1 MKRVLVTGGNAGIG
15 LALVKQLAAEDGYFV
30 YLGARSLEKAKAAV
44 ESILAT
50 SPGLPIEPCV
60 IDPGC
65 DASVLAA
72 AAALKASGVQL
83 FAVVNNAGTGFK
95 HGTDGEGVLNCNA
108 YGPKRVTEAFLPL
121 LDPAV
126 GRVVM
131 VGSGSAGGYVKT
143 QAPEVQKLLCNT
155 PENWEV
161 LEAHMA
167 ARRGDPVFMKELNP
181 GPYGLSKAILAAYT
195 MLLARSHPHIT
206 FACCSPG
213 FIATALT
220 AGWGATKTPEE
231 GTLSIRHCLNKPL
244 GGNGW
249 YYGSDCVRSPYH
261 FTRDPGTEAYDG
273 VPPF

>member
-15 LALVKQLAAEDGYFV
+15 FALCKQLAAEDNYHV
-30 YLGARSLEKAKAAV
+30 YLGARTLEKAKAAV
-44 ESILAT
+44 DALLST

-72 AAALKASGVQL
+72 AATLKEAGITL
-83 FAVVNNAGTGFK
+83 FGVVNNAGTGFK
-95 HGTDGEGVLNCNA
+95 HGTTGEGVLNVNA

-121 LDPAV
+121 LDPKV

-131 VGSGSAGGYVKT
+131 VGSGSAGAYVKG
-143 QAPEVQKLLCNT
+143 QPPEVQRLLCNT
-155 PENWEV
+155 PESWEA

-167 ARRGDPVFMKELNP
+167 AKRSDAAFMTELHP
-181 GPYGLSKAILAAYT
+181 GSYGLSKAILAAYT
-195 MLLARSHPHIT
+195 MLLAREHPHFT

-213 FIATALT
+213 FINTALT
-220 AGWGATKTPEE
+220 AGWGATKPPEE
-231 GTLSIRHCLNKPL
+231 GTLSIRHCLNMPL

-249 YYGSDCVRSPYH
+249 YLGSDAVRSPYH

-273 VPPF
+273 VAPF